1 MNEVYEIIS
10 SVQEI
15 LTKIDDT
22 QSQKKTLIQ
31 SPKAK
36 IAKTSF
42 SDYKQ

>member
-15 LTKIDDT
+15 FTKIDDS

-31 SPKAK
+31 FPKAK
-36 IAKTSF
+36 IAETSF
-42 SDYKQ
+42 YDYKQ